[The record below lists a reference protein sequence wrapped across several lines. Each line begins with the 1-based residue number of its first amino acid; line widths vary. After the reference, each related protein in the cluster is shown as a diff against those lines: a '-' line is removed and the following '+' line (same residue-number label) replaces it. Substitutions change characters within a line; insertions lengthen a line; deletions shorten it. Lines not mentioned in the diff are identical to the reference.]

1 MTPETRAELLIDLVS
16 HLIDIMEKENVILD
30 HPKSVDLGPIVAEKQ
45 ALFQSYEAQLQ
56 ELAQDPSFTINLDD
70 GHKAALRT
78 LCERFEDVQKVN
90 ERKLRVAVTS
100 SNMIVDRIREAATQ
114 ATGASLN
121 SYGKSGTQQAYEKK
135 AAPVAI
141 NETL

>member
-45 ALFQSYEAQLQ
+45 VLFQSYETQLQ
-56 ELAQDPSFTINLDD
+56 ELARDPSFTIHLDD

-78 LCERFEDVQKVN
+78 LCERFEEVQKVN

-114 ATGASLN
+114 ATGTSLN